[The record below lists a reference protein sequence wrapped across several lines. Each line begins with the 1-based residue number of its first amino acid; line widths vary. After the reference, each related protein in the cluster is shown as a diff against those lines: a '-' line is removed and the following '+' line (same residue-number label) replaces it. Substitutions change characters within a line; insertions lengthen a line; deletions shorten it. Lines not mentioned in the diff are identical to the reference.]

1 MTQIVYLDES
11 GFTGN
16 DLLNKDQPF
25 FSYAAIAIDEQAS
38 KNIINFLRQK
48 YSIKSCELKFN
59 LINKRKNK
67 KQIIIDIINKVGNK
81 ASVVCFDKKYGLCAK
96 FFEYIMEPCISK
108 YNSMFYSSGF
118 HHFITYEL
126 YNELLTNK
134 NPAIINLIQDFAKLV
149 MENNKNSKTK
159 DFFNKYGNISNI
171 PDNYDFYNLLCYWIS
186 NNKNFI
192 NSEFK
197 ALSGDDAIDK
207 YSLDFSYTALFTLC
221 AEMSSRYGEIE
232 VIYDKS
238 KVLEAHSS
246 IINSFVGKTL
256 KFPCLNFLSG
266 KKQHIINIVKP
277 LIAENSKFSYS
288 IQIADLIAGITNYA
302 FKSNDHSLIKQL
314 INLNILSILVSP
326 QIHHQSIIQLYSEHY
341 KQIFREIVI
350 NNFNNK
356 NIIKDDLYVKLYAL
370 SVASNYLI
378 NKNIK

>member
-1 MTQIVYLDES
+1 
-11 GFTGN
+11 
-16 DLLNKDQPF
+16 
-25 FSYAAIAIDEQAS
+25 
-38 KNIINFLRQK
+38 
-48 YSIKSCELKFN
+48 
-59 LINKRKNK
+59 
-67 KQIIIDIINKVGNK
+67 
-81 ASVVCFDKKYGLCAK
+81 
-96 FFEYIMEPCISK
+96 
-108 YNSMFYSSGF
+108 
-118 HHFITYEL
+118 
-126 YNELLTNK
+126 
-134 NPAIINLIQDFAKLV
+134 

-288 IQIADLIAGITNYA
+288 IQIADLIAGITNFA
-302 FKSNDHSLIKQL
+302 FKNNDHSLITQL